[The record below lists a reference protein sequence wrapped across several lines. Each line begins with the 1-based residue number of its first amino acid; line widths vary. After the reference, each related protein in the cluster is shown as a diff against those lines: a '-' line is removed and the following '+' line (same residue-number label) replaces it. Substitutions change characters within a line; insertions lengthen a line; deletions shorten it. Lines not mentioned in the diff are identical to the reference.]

1 MWRSIADHTSGFA
14 VEGAD
19 VGNQSLML
27 HLDQHLDELDPQYL
41 YVLAVHPVTAVAG
54 AINGPGAPADSRWF
68 CQIGFSGTIK
78 DGGRL
83 KRATIPYF
91 PPDYDKEAGLGLI
104 ARPATVPPTGAGRTA
119 SQIPHDG

>member
-41 YVLAVHPVTAVAG
+41 YVLAVHPVTAGQIDEEHGVETLGPCELRRQLRGVVACADEEDVRVMVIQPREQG
-54 AINGPGAPADSRWF
+54 AEYPCCYAAI
-68 CQIGFSGTIK
+68 
-78 DGGRL
+78 RL
-83 KRATIPYF
+83 
-91 PPDYDKEAGLGLI
+91 
-104 ARPATVPPTGAGRTA
+104 AR
-119 SQIPHDG
+119 